1 MDMKILGLVGSPRKN
16 SNTDLLVTA
25 ILAGAAKNKHKTE
38 KVYLY
43 NVDISPCVDCRA
55 CKQGYLQCSLKDGM
69 QTLYPMLEAAD
80 VVIFGT
86 PLYWYGPS
94 AKMKLLLDRLRPF
107 IASKKLKGK
116 KAVLVVPSEE
126 GADAC
131 NHTVGMFNMSVG
143 YLEMDLVSVLLPKT
157 SELAEVKELP
167 DVLHQA
173 RTIGKQHQINA
184 GYAFFFGTRKW
195 LSLPALM
202 YSPPMPRTAEAIL
215 AKFSLPKNCLG
226 FIMM

>member
-1 MDMKILGLVGSPRKN
+1 MKILGLVGSPRKN
-16 SNTDLLVTA
+16 SNTDLLVSAVLT
-25 ILAGAAKNKHKTE
+25 GAAKNKHITQ

-43 NVDISPCVDCRA
+43 NVEIAPCVDCKA
-55 CKQGYLQCSLKDGM
+55 CKKDDFQCVLNDDM
-69 QTLYPMLEAAD
+69 QKLYPKIQNAD
-80 VVIFGT
+80 VIVFGT

-131 NHTVGMFNMSVG
+131 NHTVGMFNMSLG
-143 YLEMDLVSVLLPKT
+143 YLEMTLISVLLPKA
-157 SELAEVKELP
+157 SERAEVKQQP

-173 RTIGKQHQINA
+173 QTIGKHI
-184 GYAFFFGTRKW
+184 
-195 LSLPALM
+195 
-202 YSPPMPRTAEAIL
+202 
-215 AKFSLPKNCLG
+215 
-226 FIMM
+226 